1 MIIENYWD
9 NYYSKKKYQ
18 TQSNFAEFIALHYF
32 EKDKLQLCDIGCG
45 NGRDSI
51 YFHSK
56 GVEVTGV
63 DLAKDEID
71 YLNKSYPKIDFICA
85 DISNLNTNKKYDII
99 YSRFSLHSID
109 KEKEKNLLI
118 WISNS
123 LLHNGLVCIECR
135 GLKNE
140 LYGKG
145 LKIEGEE
152 HIYFYEDHYRRF
164 IDYEKLITELNHL
177 GFIIEYSEEST
188 GFSPTKLED
197 QTFIRIIARLN

>member
-99 YSRFSLHSID
+99 YSRFSLHAID
-109 KEKEKNLLI
+109 KEKENN
-118 WISNS
+118 W
-123 LLHNGLVCIECR
+123 LVCIECR